1 MDVFDLI
8 TTAEERYGNRTAII
22 DNDKEIDYK
31 SVKINSYTLAEA
43 LYQLV

>member
-31 SVKINSYTLAEA
+31 SVKIKFIYSCRGSS
-43 LYQLV
+43 